1 VKEQSQFGSAAQ
13 QALPAEPV
21 PQGGL
26 ESVPQITDVERSK
39 TMYGDRALR
48 YAFGF
53 VLVVLLLA
61 VVSCS
66 SSSEQAEIS
75 ISSDVKEAIE
85 SAAPEQEY
93 GFYALKTGHPSQA
106 EDLTTMTLLVCG
118 DDIDPSLGIMVAASS
133 VRVMKTSLFQSV
145 KIYFIND
152 NMSCGGEGPCATFT
166 ETVSLSAEGIEV
178 QLPQERFIYGNDTSE
193 ETLLAKCLKAVDQ
206 YPESVLLV
214 KKDAGLGQQGKMV
227 EIVFK

>member
-1 VKEQSQFGSAAQ
+1 MN
-13 QALPAEPV
+13 
-21 PQGGL
+21 GG
-26 ESVPQITDVERSK
+26 
-39 TMYGDRALR
+39 RALQ
-48 YAFGF
+48 YAFGL
-53 VLVVLLLA
+53 VLVVFLLA

-66 SSSEQAEIS
+66 SSYEQAEIA

-85 SAAPEQEY
+85 SAAPKQEY
-93 GFYALKTGHPSQA
+93 GFYALKTVHPSQA

-118 DDIDPSLGIMVAASS
+118 DDVDPSLGMMVAASS
-133 VRVMKTSLFQSV
+133 VRAMQTSLFQSV

-152 NMSCGGEGPCATFT
+152 NLSCGGEGPCATAT

-178 QLPQERFIYGNDTSE
+178 QLPQERFIYGNNTSE
-193 ETLLAKCLKAVDQ
+193 ETLLAECVKAVDQ
-206 YPESVLLV
+206 HPESILLV

>member
-1 VKEQSQFGSAAQ
+1 MNCE
-13 QALPAEPV
+13 
-21 PQGGL
+21 
-26 ESVPQITDVERSK
+26 
-39 TMYGDRALR
+39 RALR
-48 YAFGF
+48 YAFG
-53 VLVVLLLA
+53 LTLAVLLLV

-66 SSSEQAEIS
+66 SSSEQAEIA
-75 ISSDVKEAIE
+75 ISSEVKEAIE

-93 GFYALKTGHPSQA
+93 GFYALKTDHPSQA
-106 EDLTTMTLLVCG
+106 EDLTIMTLLVCG

-133 VRVMKTSLFQSV
+133 LRAMQTSLFQSV

-152 NMSCGGEGPCATFT
+152 NMSCGGEGSCATAS
-166 ETVSLSAEGIEV
+166 ETVSLSAEGMEV

-193 ETLLAKCLKAVDQ
+193 ETLLAECVKALDQ
-206 YPESVLLV
+206 HPESVLLV